1 MFTPQEVREQSESF
15 EKAVFGGYSVS
26 AVDDFVGSLAE
37 DYAALYKENAVLKS
51 KMKVLVERL
60 EEYRKQEDSL
70 NKVMLSA
77 QQSADELVQDAE
89 RKCAKML
96 SDTEASLRER
106 NVDLKRELAAEAE
119 RVSRAKKTA
128 AAFIAEMENQVHQS
142 LSQLERIRQMTIVP
156 KASAKTAKQ
165 PAPQKT
171 EPAPEPKPK
180 PKPAPQKPE
189 PKPELETP
197 EKLDPSEI
205 TRQIELN
212 LSKILEGDGAAKTPA
227 EDVSGDTM
235 VMKPLG

>member
-156 KASAKTAKQ
+156 KASAKQ
-165 PAPQKT
+165 PV
-171 EPAPEPKPK
+171 
-180 PKPAPQKPE
+180 PQKPE
-189 PKPELETP
+189 PAPKPNPAPQNPEPKPEPVLEPETP
-197 EKLDPSEI
+197 EKIDPSKI

-212 LSKILEGDGAAKTPA
+212 LSKILEGDGNAKTPA

>member
-26 AVDDFVGSLAE
+26 AVDDFVGALAE

-70 NKVMLSA
+70 NKVMLAA

-106 NVDLKRELAAEAE
+106 NLDLKRELAAEAE

-128 AAFIAEMENQVHQS
+128 AAFVAEMENQVHQS

-156 KASAKTAKQ
+156 KATSKPVKQ
-165 PAPQKT
+165 PVPQKT
-171 EPAPEPKPK
+171 EEKPASAEKQPEP
-180 PKPAPQKPE
+180 
-189 PKPELETP
+189 
-197 EKLDPSEI
+197 EKADPSAI

-212 LSKILEGDGAAKTPA
+212 LSKILEGSEKA
-227 EDVSGDTM
+227 EAPSDDVSGDTM

>member
-37 DYAALYKENAVLKS
+37 DYATLYKENAVLKS

-156 KASAKTAKQ
+156 KASAKQ
-165 PAPQKT
+165 PV
-171 EPAPEPKPK
+171 
-180 PKPAPQKPE
+180 PQKPE
-189 PKPELETP
+189 PAPKPNPAPQNPEPKPEPVLEPETP
-197 EKLDPSEI
+197 EKIDPSEI

-212 LSKILEGDGAAKTPA
+212 LSKILEGDGNAKTPA

>member
-26 AVDDFVGSLAE
+26 AVDDFVGSLA

-156 KASAKTAKQ
+156 KASAKQPVPQKPN
-165 PAPQKT
+165 PAPQN
-171 EPAPEPKPK
+171 
-180 PKPAPQKPE
+180 PE
-189 PKPELETP
+189 PKPEPVLEPETP
-197 EKLDPSEI
+197 EKIDPSEI

-212 LSKILEGDGAAKTPA
+212 LSKILEGDGNAKTPA

>member
-70 NKVMLSA
+70 NKVMLAA
-77 QQSADELVQDAE
+77 QQSADELVQEAE

-128 AAFIAEMENQVHQS
+128 AAFVAEMENQIHQS
-142 LSQLERIRQMTIVP
+142 LRQLERIRQMTIVP
-156 KASAKTAKQ
+156 KAFGKTAKQ
-165 PAPQKT
+165 PV
-171 EPAPEPKPK
+171 PAEPEPKPA
-180 PKPAPQKPE
+180 PAEEQPE
-189 PKPELETP
+189 P
-197 EKLDPSEI
+197 EKAGPGEI

-212 LSKILEGDGAAKTPA
+212 LSKILDGSANAPA
-227 EDVSGDTM
+227 SSDDVSGDTM

>member
-26 AVDDFVGSLAE
+26 AVDDFVGSLSE

-77 QQSADELVQDAE
+77 QQSADELVQEAE

-128 AAFIAEMENQVHQS
+128 AAFVAEMENQVHQS

-156 KASAKTAKQ
+156 KAASNKAASSKAVKQQSPAESDSKSAKAEKQ
-165 PAPQKT
+165 P
-171 EPAPEPKPK
+171 E
-180 PKPAPQKPE
+180 
-189 PKPELETP
+189 P
-197 EKLDPSEI
+197 EKADPSEI

-212 LSKILEGDGAAKTPA
+212 LSKILDGSTNTPA
-227 EDVSGDTM
+227 TADDASGDTM

>member
-77 QQSADELVQDAE
+77 QQSADELVQEAE

-96 SDTEASLRER
+96 SDTETSLRER

-128 AAFIAEMENQVHQS
+128 AAFVAEMENQIHQS

-156 KASAKTAKQ
+156 KASSNKAVKQ
-165 PAPQKT
+165 PI
-171 EPAPEPKPK
+171 PAEPEPQ
-180 PKPAPQKPE
+180 PAQAEKQPE
-189 PKPELETP
+189 P
-197 EKLDPSEI
+197 EKADPSEI

-212 LSKILEGDGAAKTPA
+212 LSKILDGSANAPAASG
-227 EDVSGDTM
+227 DVSGDTM
-235 VMKPLG
+235 VMKPLS

>member
-70 NKVMLSA
+70 LAA
-77 QQSADELVQDAE
+77 QQSADELVQEAE

-128 AAFIAEMENQVHQS
+128 AAFVAEMENQIHQS

-156 KASAKTAKQ
+156 KASGKTAKQ
-165 PAPQKT
+165 PV
-171 EPAPEPKPK
+171 PAEPEPKPA
-180 PKPAPQKPE
+180 PAEEQPE
-189 PKPELETP
+189 P
-197 EKLDPSEI
+197 EKAGPGEI

-212 LSKILEGDGAAKTPA
+212 LSKILDGSANAPA
-227 EDVSGDTM
+227 SSDDVSGDTM

>member
-156 KASAKTAKQ
+156 KASAKQ
-165 PAPQKT
+165 PV
-171 EPAPEPKPK
+171 
-180 PKPAPQKPE
+180 PQKPE
-189 PKPELETP
+189 PAPKPNPAPQNPEPKPEPVLEPETP
-197 EKLDPSEI
+197 EKIDPSEI

-212 LSKILEGDGAAKTPA
+212 LSKILEGDGNAKTPA

>member
-60 EEYRKQEDSL
+60 EEHRKQEDNL

-77 QQSADELVQDAE
+77 QQSADELMQETE

-128 AAFIAEMENQVHQS
+128 AAFIAEMENQVHLS

-165 PAPQKT
+165 PTAQK
-171 EPAPEPKPK
+171 PEPVQVPK
-180 PKPAPQKPE
+180 PNAQKPE
-189 PKPELETP
+189 PKPEPEVP
-197 EKLDPSEI
+197 EKTDPSEI

-212 LSKILEGDGAAKTPA
+212 LSKILEGNGNAKTSA

-235 VMKPLG
+235 VMKPLD

>member
-1 MFTPQEVREQSESF
+1 MDAGVAPPKLGQ
-15 EKAVFGGYSVS
+15 
-26 AVDDFVGSLAE
+26 
-37 DYAALYKENAVLKS
+37 
-51 KMKVLVERL
+51 
-60 EEYRKQEDSL
+60 YRKQEDSL

-89 RKCAKML
+89 RKCDKML

-156 KASAKTAKQ
+156 KASAKQ
-165 PAPQKT
+165 PV
-171 EPAPEPKPK
+171 
-180 PKPAPQKPE
+180 PQKPE
-189 PKPELETP
+189 PAPKPNPAPQNPEPKPEPVLEPETP
-197 EKLDPSEI
+197 EKIDPSEI

-212 LSKILEGDGAAKTPA
+212 LSKILEGDGNAKTPA

>member
-70 NKVMLSA
+70 NKVMLLA

-189 PKPELETP
+189 PKPEPETP

>member
-77 QQSADELVQDAE
+77 QQSADELVQEAE

-128 AAFIAEMENQVHQS
+128 AAFVAEMENQIHQS

>member
-70 NKVMLSA
+70 NKVMLAA
-77 QQSADELVQDAE
+77 QQSADELVQEAE

-128 AAFIAEMENQVHQS
+128 AAFVAEMENQIHQS

-156 KASAKTAKQ
+156 KASGKTAKQ
-165 PAPQKT
+165 PVPA
-171 EPAPEPKPK
+171 EPAPTEE
-180 PKPAPQKPE
+180 QPE
-189 PKPELETP
+189 P
-197 EKLDPSEI
+197 EKAGPGEI

-212 LSKILEGDGAAKTPA
+212 LSKILDGSANAPA
-227 EDVSGDTM
+227 SSDDVSGDTM

>member
-156 KASAKTAKQ
+156 KASAKQ
-165 PAPQKT
+165 PV
-171 EPAPEPKPK
+171 
-180 PKPAPQKPE
+180 PQKPE
-189 PKPELETP
+189 PAPKPNPAPQNPEPKPEPVLEPETP
-197 EKLDPSEI
+197 EKIDPSEI

-212 LSKILEGDGAAKTPA
+212 LSKILERDGNAKTPA

>member
-77 QQSADELVQDAE
+77 QQSADELVQEAE

-128 AAFIAEMENQVHQS
+128 AAFVAEMENQIHQS

-156 KASAKTAKQ
+156 KASGKTVKQ
-165 PAPQKT
+165 PI
-171 EPAPEPKPK
+171 PAEPEPKP
-180 PKPAPQKPE
+180 APVEKQPE
-189 PKPELETP
+189 Q
-197 EKLDPSEI
+197 EKSNPSEI

-212 LSKILEGDGAAKTPA
+212 LSKILDGSANATA
-227 EDVSGDTM
+227 DSGDVSGDTM

>member
-156 KASAKTAKQ
+156 KASAKQ
-165 PAPQKT
+165 
-171 EPAPEPKPK
+171 
-180 PKPAPQKPE
+180 PAPQKPE
-189 PKPELETP
+189 PAPKPNPAPQNPEPKPEPVLEPETP
-197 EKLDPSEI
+197 EKIDPSEI

-212 LSKILEGDGAAKTPA
+212 LSKILEGDGTAKTPA

>member
-26 AVDDFVGSLAE
+26 AVDDFIAPLAE

-60 EEYRKQEDSL
+60 EKYRTQEESL
-70 NKVMLSA
+70 NKAMVAA
-77 QQSADELVQDAE
+77 QKTADEMIEETE

-96 SDTEASLRER
+96 SDTEGSLRDR

-119 RVSRAKKTA
+119 RVSRARKTA

-156 KASAKTAKQ
+156 KAAKAAK
-165 PAPQKT
+165 A
-171 EPAPEPKPK
+171 EAPKPVE
-180 PKPAPQKPE
+180 ASTQKPE
-189 PKPELETP
+189 Q
-197 EKLDPSEI
+197 EKADPGEI
-205 TRQIELN
+205 TRQIEQN
-212 LSKILEGDGAAKTPA
+212 LSRFLDPKPEEA
-227 EDVSGDTM
+227 SGDTM
-235 VMKPLG
+235 VMPPLEHTGKE

>member
-60 EEYRKQEDSL
+60 EEYRTQEDSL

-156 KASAKTAKQ
+156 KESAKQ
-165 PAPQKT
+165 PAPQKP
-171 EPAPEPKPK
+171 EPAPN
-180 PKPAPQKPE
+180 PAPQKPE
-189 PKPELETP
+189 PKPEPVLEPETP
-197 EKLDPSEI
+197 EKIDPSEI

-212 LSKILEGDGAAKTPA
+212 LSKILEGDGTAKTPA

>member
-156 KASAKTAKQ
+156 KASAKQ
-165 PAPQKT
+165 PVSQKP
-171 EPAPEPKPK
+171 EPAPKPN
-180 PKPAPQKPE
+180 PAPQKPD
-189 PKPELETP
+189 PKPEPVLEPETP
-197 EKLDPSEI
+197 EKIDPSEI

-212 LSKILEGDGAAKTPA
+212 LSKILEGDGNAKTPA

>member
-156 KASAKTAKQ
+156 KTSAKQ
-165 PAPQKT
+165 PVSQKP
-171 EPAPEPKPK
+171 EPAPKPN
-180 PKPAPQKPE
+180 PAPQNPE
-189 PKPELETP
+189 PKPEPVPELETP
-197 EKLDPSEI
+197 GKIDPSEI

-212 LSKILEGDGAAKTPA
+212 LSKILEGDGNAKTPA

>member
-156 KASAKTAKQ
+156 KASAKQ
-165 PAPQKT
+165 PAPQQP
-171 EPAPEPKPK
+171 EPAPKPN
-180 PKPAPQKPE
+180 PAPQNPE
-189 PKPELETP
+189 PKPEPVLEPETP
-197 EKLDPSEI
+197 EKIDPSEI

-212 LSKILEGDGAAKTPA
+212 LSKILEGDGNAKTPA

>member
-26 AVDDFVGSLAE
+26 AVDDFVGALAE

-70 NKVMLSA
+70 NKVMLAA
-77 QQSADELVQDAE
+77 QQSADELVQEAE

-106 NVDLKRELAAEAE
+106 NLDLKRELAAEAE

-128 AAFIAEMENQVHQS
+128 AAFVAEMENQVHQS

-156 KASAKTAKQ
+156 KAASKPAKQ
-165 PAPQKT
+165 PIPQAQET
-171 EPAPEPKPK
+171 
-180 PKPAPQKPE
+180 KPAPAEKKPE
-189 PKPELETP
+189 P
-197 EKLDPSEI
+197 EKADPSAI

-212 LSKILEGDGAAKTPA
+212 LSKILDGSEKTEAPSD
-227 EDVSGDTM
+227 DVSGDTM